1 MAVDMK
7 LEINETTKN
16 LYFFCLVWVY
26 FAGQQ
31 GRAFKKI
38 KGIRDAGSTADFR
51 ILFEIFGT

>member
-1 MAVDMK
+1 MK

-26 FAGQQ
+26 FACQQ

-38 KGIRDAGSTADFR
+38 KGIRDAGSTADFK
-51 ILFEIFGT
+51 ILFEILKFKIF